1 MNLAVLGI
9 LMIAVC
15 FALVLSKRVHMI
27 VPFIV
32 VPIIFAA
39 FSGASLSEISEYVV
53 SGVSST
59 NNAVMLILFSVA
71 YFSILSETGMFDIV
85 VHKIVHYTGNNV
97 IAVMVATV
105 TIALVG
111 HLDGAYNTTYLITIP
126 TLLPIYKHLKL
137 DNRILMFL
145 TVMGATAMCAVPWG
159 ASVVQLTPF
168 AGVEAIE
175 ISSRLLPF
183 AILSLVMAFVWVG
196 IFAVQYKRSGVSTG
210 IAMGGE
216 SVLDFSNN
224 PNARP
229 EKFWI
234 NFVIFALSIVCLFV
248 VKVQTYIIF
257 MIFTAL
263 VLVINYDAKTQ
274 NAIIRKHSA
283 TMLAPAILF
292 MCIGVMIG
300 IMTGTG
306 MVEAVIGVVLD
317 AIPTSMARYTHVIF
331 GLLLVPIY
339 LVLPYQVML
348 PIYPILTGIGASLG
362 IAPVAIMLPFVLQY
376 GTACSPLVAAT
387 NLGAELAEI
396 NVIDHMKFA
405 AWRCWICSV
414 VLITAMCISG
424 VLFAAV

>member
-248 VKVQTYIIF
+248 VKVQT
-257 MIFTAL
+257 
-263 VLVINYDAKTQ
+263 
-274 NAIIRKHSA
+274 
-283 TMLAPAILF
+283 
-292 MCIGVMIG
+292 
-300 IMTGTG
+300 
-306 MVEAVIGVVLD
+306 
-317 AIPTSMARYTHVIF
+317 
-331 GLLLVPIY
+331 
-339 LVLPYQVML
+339 
-348 PIYPILTGIGASLG
+348 
-362 IAPVAIMLPFVLQY
+362 
-376 GTACSPLVAAT
+376 
-387 NLGAELAEI
+387 
-396 NVIDHMKFA
+396 
-405 AWRCWICSV
+405 
-414 VLITAMCISG
+414 
-424 VLFAAV
+424 

>member
-1 MNLAVLGI
+1 MSLAILGI
-9 LMIAVC
+9 LMIVVC

-32 VPIIFAA
+32 VPIVFAA
-39 FSGASLSEISEYVV
+39 LSGASLNEISEYVV

-71 YFSILSETGMFDIV
+71 YFCVLSETGMFDVIV
-85 VHKIVHYTGNNV
+85 GKITRVTGNNV
-97 IAVMVATV
+97 TVVMIATV
-105 TIALVG
+105 LIALIG

-126 TLLPIYKHLKL
+126 TLLPIYKRLKI
-137 DNRILMFL
+137 DSRILMFL
-145 TVMGATAMCAVPWG
+145 TVMGATAMCVVPWG
-159 ASVVQLTPF
+159 AGVDQLTPF
-168 AGVEAIE
+168 AGVEAID
-175 ISSRLLPF
+175 ISTRALPF
-183 AILSLVMAFVWVG
+183 AILALVMAFVWIG
-196 IFAVQYKRSGVSTG
+196 IFTVSYKRQGIGAAVMETAGEKEDVS
-210 IAMGGE
+210 
-216 SVLDFSNN
+216 DN

-234 NFVIFALSIVCLFV
+234 NFIVFVVSIICLFFV
-248 VKVQTYIIF
+248 HIQIYILF
-257 MIFTAL
+257 MIFTAV
-263 VLVINYDAKTQ
+263 VLVINYDVKTQ
-274 NAIIRKHSA
+274 NALIRKYSA

-292 MCIGVMIG
+292 MCIGVMVG

-317 AIPTSMARYTHVIF
+317 AIPAGLARYTHVIF
-331 GLLLVPIY
+331 GILLVPIY

-348 PIYPILTGIGASLG
+348 PIYPILTGIGASMG
-362 IAPVAIMLPFVLQY
+362 IPAVSIMLPFVLQY

-396 NVIDHMKFA
+396 NVIDHMKFS

-414 VLITAMCISG
+414 SLMAAMCITG
-424 VLFAAV
+424 AVF